1 MQIGIIGA
9 GKIGGTVGRL
19 WAKAGHKV
27 RLASRHPDQLRDLAE
42 EIGQNGST
50 GTIKDAA
57 QFGEVIFVAVPFGA
71 WPELAKEIG
80 RDIDGKIVADAGN
93 LYPRRDGKVALDAI
107 KQGGSGVYLGKL
119 MPNVKVVRAFNSV
132 NYGVLASEAHR
143 SGEKLGMMIA
153 GDDEHAVEVVA
164 GLVRDAGFEP
174 VIVGPLHDASRF
186 DVGTPV
192 YNKAMTAA
200 EYRKA
205 LGTLTGNRGA
215 ITPP

>member
-19 WAKAGHKV
+19 LAKAGHKV
-27 RLASRHPDQLRDLAE
+27 RFATRHPDQLRDLTK
-42 EIGQNGST
+42 EIGQDAST
-50 GTIKDAA
+50 GTVEEAA
-57 QFGEVIFVAVPFGA
+57 RYGEVIFVAVPFGA

-80 RDIDGKIVADAGN
+80 SDIEGKIVADAGN
-93 LYPRRDGKVALDAI
+93 LYPSRDGWMAEDAI
-107 KQGGSGVYLGKL
+107 KQGGSGVYLRKL
-119 MPNVKVVRAFNSV
+119 LPNVKVVRAFNSV
-132 NYGVLASEAHR
+132 NFRVLASEAHR

-153 GDDEHAVEVVA
+153 GDDKQAVEIIA
-164 GLVRDAGFEP
+164 GLVGDAGFEP

-192 YNKAMTAA
+192 YNKPMTAA

-205 LGTLTGNRGA
+205 LGPL
-215 ITPP
+215 